1 MGNINV
7 YNEHSFKQEW
17 GDTGVYNQLQD
28 DFDLVLWSTHLLT
41 DIGSFNKLT
50 PREIRG
56 KRIVSAV
63 PFYYIN
69 MLCNGKHIFDIG
81 CGWDLYSRY
90 YNNITGL
97 SGDTTEGHVNKQ
109 YVREHLETF
118 DNIMSMNALHF
129 IEITQ
134 LEQRIQD
141 VISMT
146 KVGGRIFLML
156 NICHL
161 SGYVT
166 DRIQY
171 VRTIVGSLT
180 EKIISFELDDEK
192 INTNMAEGSFRLVL
206 EKTYE

>member
-1 MGNINV
+1 
-7 YNEHSFKQEW
+7 
-17 GDTGVYNQLQD
+17 
-28 DFDLVLWSTHLLT
+28 
-41 DIGSFNKLT
+41 
-50 PREIRG
+50 
-56 KRIVSAV
+56 
-63 PFYYIN
+63 
-69 MLCNGKHIFDIG
+69 
-81 CGWDLYSRY
+81 
-90 YNNITGL
+90 
-97 SGDTTEGHVNKQ
+97 
-109 YVREHLETF
+109 
-118 DNIMSMNALHF
+118 MNALHF

-180 EKIISFELDDEK
+180 EKIISFELDDEN
-192 INTNMAEGSFRLVL
+192 INTNMSEGSFRLVL